1 MCTEILNGCGQFT
14 LVIVCINVVVIWA
27 LLMTTLN
34 CPISSVQ

>member
-1 MCTEILNGCGQFT
+1 MCTEILNDT
-14 LVIVCINVVVIWA
+14 LHLVIVCINVVVIWA